1 MISKQTIAIAA
12 TALLAACTTTQWT
25 VDKYQA
31 PEADVAA
38 QRSFAWRAGEIGAPL
53 IRRPEVSADAE
64 RQVRAAVTAELQRK
78 GYVEVS
84 ETAGADMV
92 VSYQVTGARRFVE
105 TDSGRIG
112 APSPNQVLTPGNVP
126 PLPASELP
134 GETSV
139 RSGTVVVFADD
150 AASGR
155 LMWRGALDL
164 ETRASSM
171 ETVVRQV
178 VDVARHITQEFPARH
193 AKP

>member
-1 MISKQTIAIAA
+1 MISKQTIVVAA
-12 TALLAACTTTQWT
+12 ALLAACTTTQWT

-38 QRSFAWRAGEIGAPL
+38 QRTFAWRAGEIGAPL
-53 IRRPEVSADAE
+53 IRRPEISADAE

-78 GYVEVS
+78 GYTEVS
-84 ETAGADMV
+84 GTTAADMV
-92 VSYQVTGARRFVE
+92 VSYQVTGAKRFVE
-105 TDSGRIG
+105 ADRGRIG

-150 AASGR
+150 ASGR
-155 LMWRGALDL
+155 LMWRGMLDI
-164 ETRASSM
+164 ETRAASV
-171 ETVVRQV
+171 EATVRQV
-178 VDVARHITQEFPARH
+178 VDVARHVAQEFPART
-193 AKP
+193 ATR

>member
-12 TALLAACTTTQWT
+12 VAFLAACTTTQWT

-38 QRSFAWRAGEIGAPL
+38 KATFAWRAGEVGAPL

-64 RQVRAAVTAELQRK
+64 RRVRDAVTAELRRK

-84 ETAGADMV
+84 ESAGPDML
-92 VSYQVTGARRFVE
+92 VSFQVTGARKFVE
-105 TDSGRIG
+105 SERPRFG

-126 PLPASELP
+126 RPPASELP

-139 RSGTVVVFADD
+139 RTGTVVVFADD
-150 AASGR
+150 AASDR
-155 LMWRGALDL
+155 LLWRGSLDL
-164 ETRASSM
+164 ETRASSL

-178 VDVARHITQEFPARH
+178 VEISRRIAQEFPARN